1 MGGGQLAPAY
11 GASIRW
17 IARAGYSAA
26 AVEEQIG
33 MVQELAQ
40 ENGATSFRFASDAE
54 ERNALWRARH
64 NAW

>member
-1 MGGGQLAPAY
+1 
-11 GASIRW
+11 
-17 IARAGYSAA
+17 
-26 AVEEQIG
+26 VEEQIG